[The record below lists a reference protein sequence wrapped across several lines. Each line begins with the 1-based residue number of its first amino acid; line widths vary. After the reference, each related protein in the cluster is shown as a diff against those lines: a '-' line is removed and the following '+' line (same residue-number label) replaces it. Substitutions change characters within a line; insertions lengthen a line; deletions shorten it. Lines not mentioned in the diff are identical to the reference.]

1 MTLTFGHNSHVRNIK
16 LWNRYGTHAT
26 RYSELSRLT
35 CSSLSMCGIHTYSAK
50 MDLLLF
56 VRDYSFHGFRLPDR
70 RIILDNQEIHTG
82 DTPSG
87 QFLSASSFFPSKSFR
102 QGAKNISPVAAL
114 FTVRTATII
123 QSNVTAMEN
132 IYLSL
137 AQVSSEERQGTS
149 HTVPKTLKKVD
160 GNSLAI

>member
-1 MTLTFGHNSHVRNIK
+1 MTLTLAIIHMLEI
-16 LWNRYGTHAT
+16 
-26 RYSELSRLT
+26 
-35 CSSLSMCGIHTYSAK
+35 SSCGICYARHSIHRAISLVLQFSVNVWNTYSGK
-50 MDLLLF
+50 NDLLLF
-56 VRDYSFHGFRLPDR
+56 VRDYSFHGFRQPDR
-70 RIILDNQEIHTG
+70 RIVLDNQESHTG

-102 QGAKNISPVAAL
+102 QGAKNICPVAAL
-114 FTVRTATII
+114 LTVRAATII
-123 QSNVTAMEN
+123 QSNVTATEK